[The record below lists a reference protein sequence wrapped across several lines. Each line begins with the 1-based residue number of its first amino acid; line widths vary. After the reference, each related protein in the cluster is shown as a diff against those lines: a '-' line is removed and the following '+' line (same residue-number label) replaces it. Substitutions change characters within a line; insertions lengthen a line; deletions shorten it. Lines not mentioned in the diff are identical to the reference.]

1 MKNPA
6 VIGGIILLV
15 LGLIF
20 LGVRMTPE
28 KSSENREVTE
38 TNIPE
43 VAQAITITPIEHA
56 TAVINI
62 ADIVVYTDPIGGG
75 IAFSGKPSADIIL
88 LTDIH
93 GDHFNTSTLSAVVHD
108 KTVIIAPA
116 QVAAQLPTTLKDKTT
131 VLANGE
137 KAEIKGVS
145 IEAIPMYNIPERA
158 DEAHTK
164 GRGNGYVLE
173 KDGARV
179 YVAGD
184 TEGTSEMRA
193 LKNIHVALIPMSLPY
208 TMSVEDASEAVLAFA
223 PTMVYPYHYR
233 GSTGLSDIEKFKE
246 LVNKSNSDIEVVLL
260 DWYPA
265 ESSPAPD
272 TTTGVRI
279 D

>member
-1 MKNPA
+1 MKKPA

-43 VAQAITITPIEHA
+43 VAQAITITPIKHA
-56 TAVINI
+56 TAVINM
-62 ADIVVYTDPIGGG
+62 ADIVVYTDPLGGG

-145 IEAIPMYNIPERA
+145 IEAIPMYNLPERA

-184 TEGTSEMRA
+184 TEGTSEMRT

>member
-1 MKNPA
+1 
-6 VIGGIILLV
+6 
-15 LGLIF
+15 
-20 LGVRMTPE
+20 
-28 KSSENREVTE
+28 
-38 TNIPE
+38 
-43 VAQAITITPIEHA
+43 
-56 TAVINI
+56 
-62 ADIVVYTDPIGGG
+62 
-75 IAFSGKPSADIIL
+75 
-88 LTDIH
+88 
-93 GDHFNTSTLSAVVHD
+93 
-108 KTVIIAPA
+108 
-116 QVAAQLPTTLKDKTT
+116 
-131 VLANGE
+131 
-137 KAEIKGVS
+137 
-145 IEAIPMYNIPERA
+145 MYNIPERA

-223 PTMVYPYHYR
+223 PTMVYPYHFR

-260 DWYPA
+260 DWYPV

-272 TTTGVRI
+272 ATTGVRV

>member
-223 PTMVYPYHYR
+223 PTMVYPYHFR

-246 LVNKSNSDIEVVLL
+246 LVKKSNSDIEVVLL
-260 DWYPA
+260 DWYPV

-272 TTTGVRI
+272 ATTGVRV

>member
-1 MKNPA
+1 MKKPA

-145 IEAIPMYNIPERA
+145 IEAIPMYNLPERA

-184 TEGTSEMRA
+184 TEGTSEMRT